1 MISIGK
7 PTILAIDS
15 ASNACAAALLID
27 GDVRRHEWEGMIRGH
42 AKVLMPMISSVV
54 GDYGYHNID
63 AIAVTIGPG
72 AYTGIRIGLAT
83 ARGLALASELP
94 IIGVSNFKAVAR
106 GVSQKITDKR
116 SILAILETKR
126 ADVYVQSFDSD
137 LKPLSKPA
145 CIPPEKVVSEFNNLF
160 VVASP
165 VILTGDAVYK
175 VVEALSGEN
184 NYEIAVGNGF
194 TDASVVAYEGME
206 RLIEDPTIG
215 KGKMPGPM
223 YLRPPDVSIPKTD

>member
-15 ASNACAAALLID
+15 ASNACSAALLID

-106 GVSQKITDKR
+106 GVSQKITDKYYPR
-116 SILAILETKR
+116 R
-126 ADVYVQSFDSD
+126 G
-137 LKPLSKPA
+137 
-145 CIPPEKVVSEFNNLF
+145 
-160 VVASP
+160 
-165 VILTGDAVYK
+165 GDI
-175 VVEALSGEN
+175 N
-184 NYEIAVGNGF
+184 RF
-194 TDASVVAYEGME
+194 
-206 RLIEDPTIG
+206 LIEWG
-215 KGKMPGPM
+215 LNMAGN
-223 YLRPPDVSIPKTD
+223 PPSGNVFQTAA

>member
-1 MISIGK
+1 MILKNK

-15 ASNACAAALLID
+15 ASNACSAALLID
-27 GDVRRHEWEGMIRGH
+27 GDIHRQEWKQMTRGH

-54 GDYGYHNID
+54 GDYGYHSID

-94 IIGVSNFKAVAR
+94 MIGVSNFKAVAR
-106 GVSQKITDKR
+106 EVSQNITGKTQ
-116 SILAILETKR
+116 IIAILETKR
-126 ADVYVQSFDSD
+126 ADVYVQSFTSG

-145 CIPPEKVVSEFNNLF
+145 CMPPEKVISEFDNLF
-160 VVASP
+160 VSTTP
-165 VILTGDAVYK
+165 VILAGDAVYK
-175 VVEALSGEN
+175 VVKGMSGKN
-184 NYEIAVGNGF
+184 TYEVAAGNGLTNAIF
-194 TDASVVAYEGME
+194 VAYEGMD
-206 RLIEDPTIG
+206 RLMENPTLG
-215 KGKMPGPM
+215 KEKIPGPK